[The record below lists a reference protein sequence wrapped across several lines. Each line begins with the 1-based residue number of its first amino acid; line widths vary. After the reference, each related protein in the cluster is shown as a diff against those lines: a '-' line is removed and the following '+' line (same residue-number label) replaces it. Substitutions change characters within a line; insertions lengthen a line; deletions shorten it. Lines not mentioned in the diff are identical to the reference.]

1 MKNVVVLLNETGPET
16 LSDNRLFAEL
26 TPEVAGR
33 LLDFM
38 LDHNVSELFPVDNR
52 YELALFSYSKSQVDR
67 LKMRLGDA
75 FRYEWASVDSAGGL
89 LDILAD
95 RFTGYDNL
103 LILKSSSYGWEE
115 HALAEI
121 FSRLTECDGISAA
134 SGREDI
140 YLLAMRLV
148 DLPGMAHM
156 KALTQS
162 SLDEYSDAA
171 GFHFYSMPG
180 KPVAEDIDDL
190 GRLRETLRAE
200 SGMARQI
207 DAAVVQA
214 TVYAESDNDQ

>member
-148 DLPGMAHM
+148 DLPGLAHM

-162 SLDEYSDAA
+162 SVSI
-171 GFHFYSMPG
+171 SIPCPG
-180 KPVAEDIDDL
+180 N
-190 GRLRETLRAE
+190 RLRKTLMTWAGYGKR
-200 SGMARQI
+200 SGRNPVWPARLMPLLYRQRSMLNP
-207 DAAVVQA
+207 
-214 TVYAESDNDQ
+214 TTTSSLCFR